1 MGKHHKPI
9 DLIGRRINIGE
20 TVRGLGALQNICKM
34 SKEGQK
40 ESFPV
45 FEHLVGKY
53 LNVQG
58 FDEYGFAEF
67 SFRIR
72 K

>member
-1 MGKHHKPI
+1 
-9 DLIGRRINIGE
+9 
-20 TVRGLGALQNICKM
+20 M

-40 ESFPV
+40 VSFSV